1 MPANAFFMKVSS
13 LLKTTGQST
22 TEKPGQLL
30 QKDKIKLSVSET
42 EGNFWTIHIFF
53 FTKYKTHLK
62 FCRRTIFHLLCY
74 LSRSLSGKTD
84 KCVSMT
90 LYQDL
95 QIL

>member
-53 FTKYKTHLK
+53 FYK
-62 FCRRTIFHLLCY
+62 I
-74 LSRSLSGKTD
+74 
-84 KCVSMT
+84 
-90 LYQDL
+90 
-95 QIL
+95 